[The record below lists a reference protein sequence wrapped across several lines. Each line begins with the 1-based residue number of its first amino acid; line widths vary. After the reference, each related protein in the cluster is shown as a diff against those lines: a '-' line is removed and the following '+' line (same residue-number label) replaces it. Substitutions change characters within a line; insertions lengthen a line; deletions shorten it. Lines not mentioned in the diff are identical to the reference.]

1 MAEMEKEYTTF
12 SGIPIKELYTP
23 EDAKDIDFERDI
35 GTPGEPPFTREF
47 TGTCIAEEILL

>member
-23 EDAKDIDFERDI
+23 EDVKDINFERDI
-35 GTPGEPPFTREF
+35 GTPGESPFTR
-47 TGTCIAEEILL
+47 GVYRNM